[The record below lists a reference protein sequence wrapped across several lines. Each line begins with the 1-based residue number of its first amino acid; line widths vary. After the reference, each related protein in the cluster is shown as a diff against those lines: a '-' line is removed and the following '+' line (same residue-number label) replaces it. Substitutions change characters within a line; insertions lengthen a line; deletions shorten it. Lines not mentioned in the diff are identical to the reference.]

1 MAGQHT
7 IKVTKYSD
15 VIEEKVAAAAI
26 IPGMLLELTNVGQV
40 QAHSVAG
47 GNALIR
53 FALEDEMQGK
63 GINDAYAAPDQ
74 VQVWIPYRG
83 DIVQAILADTND
95 VDIGDYLESDGNG
108 YLQLHTADADSWEM
122 PSPGGSI
129 SINPN
134 QIIAQAIEALDT
146 SHDSST
152 ESSVEP
158 LILGERI
165 LVRII

>member
-15 VIEEKVAAAAI
+15 IEEEKVAAAI
-26 IPGMLLELTNVGQV
+26 VTPGMLLELTNANQV

-47 GNALIR
+47 GNLLHR
-53 FALEDEMQGK
+53 FALEDELQGK
-63 GINDAYAAPDQ
+63 GIDDNYAANDQ
-74 VQVWIPYRG
+74 LKVWIPGRG
-83 DIVQAILADTND
+83 DIVQAILANDND

-108 YLQLHTADADSWEM
+108 YLQEHTADADSWDM
-122 PSPGGSI
+122 PSPAGEI
-129 SINPN
+129 IVYPN
-134 QIIAQAIEALDT
+134 QIVGQALEAVDT

-152 ESSVEP
+152 ESTGEP
-158 LILGERI
+158 LGLGERI

>member
-26 IPGMLLELTNVGQV
+26 TPGMLLELTNVGQV

-53 FALEDEMQGK
+53 FALEDELQGK
-63 GINDAYAAPDQ
+63 GIDDNFANPDQ

-83 DIVQAILADTND
+83 DIVQAILANGND
-95 VDIGDYLESDGNG
+95 IDIGDYLESDGNG
-108 YLQLHTADADSWEM
+108 HLQEHVADADSWE
-122 PSPGGSI
+122 SDEPGAI
-129 SINPN
+129 AVYPN
-134 QIIAQAIEALDT
+134 QIIAQAIEAVDT
-146 SHDSST
+146 LGDSST
-152 ESSVEP
+152 DSSQDP
-158 LILGERI
+158 LGLARRI
-165 LVRII
+165 LVRIV